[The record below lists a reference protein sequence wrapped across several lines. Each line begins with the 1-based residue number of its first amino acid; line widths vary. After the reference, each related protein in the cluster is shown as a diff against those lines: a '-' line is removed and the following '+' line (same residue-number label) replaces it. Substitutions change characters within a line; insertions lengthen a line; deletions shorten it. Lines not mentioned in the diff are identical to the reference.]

1 MVTNKYYECF
11 ISGIKIAFLSFGGGA
26 SAIPFMK
33 KEYLENRKWI
43 SEEEFSDMVI
53 LSNLLPGP
61 TISQIVLLISK
72 KRAGYK
78 GALAGLCGLLFST
91 PIVLIILLKFM
102 KTYLS
107 PDNLEKLTIAILP
120 VVIFMLVSFIF
131 EFYKKSINRTGI
143 SYNII
148 VILSTILLIG
158 YFKLN
163 IVLMFLMFIIGI
175 IIYTKFVEKNSIN
188 ESKGGWNER

>member
-72 KRAGYK
+72 KKAGYK
-78 GALAGLCGLLFST
+78 GALAGLSGLLFST

-148 VILSTILLIG
+148 VILSTILNAVGYRIG
-158 YFKLN
+158 GQCRQPAQWHVHRVYP
-163 IVLMFLMFIIGI
+163 
-175 IIYTKFVEKNSIN
+175 
-188 ESKGGWNER
+188 R

>member
-1 MVTNKYYECF
+1 MIKLENDKFPYFVSALIVGKDMRKEDVKLDAEIPMMTYKDAYISKDFSRLVGKFVRIEIGKDTFTIKKGERKQENIMITNKYYECF

-72 KRAGYK
+72 K
-78 GALAGLCGLLFST
+78 SW
-91 PIVLIILLKFM
+91 I
-102 KTYLS
+102 
-107 PDNLEKLTIAILP
+107 
-120 VVIFMLVSFIF
+120 
-131 EFYKKSINRTGI
+131 
-143 SYNII
+143 
-148 VILSTILLIG
+148 
-158 YFKLN
+158 
-163 IVLMFLMFIIGI
+163 
-175 IIYTKFVEKNSIN
+175 
-188 ESKGGWNER
+188 

>member
-1 MVTNKYYECF
+1 MVANKYYECF

-72 KRAGYK
+72 KKAGYK
-78 GALAGLCGLLFST
+78 GALAGLSGLLFST

-131 EFYKKSINRTGI
+131 DFYFILVFHFSLGRV
-143 SYNII
+143 S
-148 VILSTILLIG
+148 VIRP
-158 YFKLN
+158 
-163 IVLMFLMFIIGI
+163 
-175 IIYTKFVEKNSIN
+175 
-188 ESKGGWNER
+188 W

>member
-1 MVTNKYYECF
+1 MVANKYYECF

-91 PIVLIILLKFM
+91 PIVLIVLLKFM

-107 PDNLEKLTIAILP
+107 PDNLE
-120 VVIFMLVSFIF
+120 
-131 EFYKKSINRTGI
+131 
-143 SYNII
+143 
-148 VILSTILLIG
+148 
-158 YFKLN
+158 
-163 IVLMFLMFIIGI
+163 
-175 IIYTKFVEKNSIN
+175 
-188 ESKGGWNER
+188 